1 MSKKIQLFT
10 FTLIIVA
17 LTSGRAAY
25 SQAAP
30 PLLVGLGDSIGEG
43 VQSADANEATQP
55 FSYLHLLAWRM
66 GAPFP
71 LPLIRTS
78 LFASVGDTTNRHR
91 VDPTVQGLNL
101 AVSGADVTSL
111 LQDRADATTT
121 SEINSE
127 TDLVMFPRVGSQM
140 EVAESLHPQNVAC
153 WIGANDALGA
163 ALSFDQLDASQLTP
177 VPEFT
182 ARVQEIANRLHAMG
196 SRVVFATIPDVGQI
210 AYLLD
215 RQDLIRFLGSDFGLP
230 AGSKTTLPLML
241 MVKLGLASPA
251 ELTNPQFVLDPS
263 EQQVISDRIHA
274 FNDVIKQTAAAHGMG
289 VVDVHAVFQYF
300 VDAHVT
306 VAGVPI
312 TTRFLGGL
320 FSLDGVHPSNIG
332 QALVANMFVDA
343 FNSRYGLNIPQIDGL
358 TMYWLFITDPFIDK
372 DGDGRVTGRFG
383 QGFLE
388 TIALFLGLSGDQ
400 NDYAF
405 TPQASAQTTAASATS
420 VLDSYAR
427 QTGRDLRSMP
437 RNERMQAF
445 KQLFGLAR
453 GRR

>member
-1 MSKKIQLFT
+1 MSKKVQLFT
-10 FTLIIVA
+10 FTLLIIA
-17 LTSGRAAY
+17 LTSGRIGHG
-25 SQAAP
+25 QAAP
-30 PLLVGLGDSIGEG
+30 PLLVGLGDSIGEA
-43 VQSADANEATQP
+43 VQSADANELTQP
-55 FSYLHLLAWRM
+55 YSYLNLLALRM
-66 GAPFP
+66 GAAAP

-121 SEINSE
+121 AEINSE
-127 TDLVMFPRVGSQM
+127 TDLILFPRLGSQM

-177 VPEFT
+177 ISDFT
-182 ARVQEIANRLHAMG
+182 ARFQEIANRLDAMG

-241 MVKLGLASPA
+241 MVKLGLIAPT
-251 ELTNPQFVLDPS
+251 ELTNPQFVLDPA
-263 EQQVISDRIHA
+263 EQQTISDRIHA

-300 VDAHVT
+300 VDSQVN
-306 VAGVPI
+306 VGGVPI

-332 QALVANMFVDA
+332 QALVANMFIDG
-343 FNSRYGLNIPQIDGL
+343 FNQQYGLNIPQLDGP
-358 TMYWLFITDPFIDK
+358 TMYWLFLTDPFIDK

-383 QGFLE
+383 AGFLE
-388 TIALFLGLSGDQ
+388 TISLFLGLSGDT
-400 NDYAF
+400 NDYSF
-405 TPQASAQTTAASATS
+405 TLQTTASSASA
-420 VLDSYAR
+420 LDSYAR
-427 QTGRDLRSMP
+427 ETGRDLRSMG
-437 RNERMQAF
+437 RNERLQAF
-445 KQLFGLAR
+445 KKLFGVAR